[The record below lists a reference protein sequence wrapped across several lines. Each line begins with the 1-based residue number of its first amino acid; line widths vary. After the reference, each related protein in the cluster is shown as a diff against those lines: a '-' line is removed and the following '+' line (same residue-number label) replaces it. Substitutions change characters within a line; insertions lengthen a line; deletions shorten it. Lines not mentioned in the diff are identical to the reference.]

1 MPYENYYLIC
11 NPILKTNM
19 IKNFFETFKHSLFSL
34 IEKGIVLKFM
44 HVTQILLLGQA
55 MPVLE
60 L

>member
-1 MPYENYYLIC
+1 
-11 NPILKTNM
+11 M
-19 IKNFFETFKHSLFSL
+19 IKNFFETFKHSLFFL
-34 IEKGIVLKFM
+34 IEKSIVLKFM